1 MNPSTPPKGSLEELF
16 RHHLLESEAAAVP
29 PRPQLWEQLDNS
41 LLLAQNEQY
50 RRRLRAHRWA
60 IAASLLVASLA
71 SGGWWHT
78 RQQAPGLAET
88 TGPATATSAHP
99 AAVQP
104 AALGVGTNKIDFTSF
119 AASTVSTFTSPA
131 IDPSTTLSASAIADA
146 RTTLAGLTS
155 LQTGSRRLTTQ
166 NGSSSLLVA
175 RPSGSYPAATPI
187 GGRNYEATYPATVAY
202 SKDEAASLA
211 PAASAGLG
219 MPLSDGALISAFDE
233 TGSKSAASSQ
243 VAVLVA
249 RTAAL
254 VVPTSSLPSMLNQVP
269 VNEPAPT
276 KPTRNW
282 QYGLSYAAGAFQP
295 NVDFTKP
302 TTSYNVAFGTSSALT
317 TQAAAA
323 EYRSNLR
330 AGLGQ
335 RLSLWATR
343 RLGASRW
350 GLRTGLELTQT
361 TATSASSVAFTGE
374 QVADL
379 VYTQA
384 MQPHLQRTSYH
395 YRSASVPVEVRY
407 TNPIKSGFSLYG
419 RVGALF
425 TALLNARSEVDGSPE
440 AAHSYSLL
448 STGSPYRH
456 LSGSMRAG
464 AGMQFRPVGHQW
476 TLNLGPVAEMG
487 ILSLNADP
495 AQDFMHQQRPIALG
509 WKPAWSWAAPS
520 CLSKYYI
527 HSATRYVCHPY
538 PASLCQS
545 FYAYYWP
552 AWPVCVFWAH
562 ASPRG
567 TKLFAKHLLSKQL
580 ANCPLLPYHV
590 FQPDALQ
597 PALPAMWHRVAQQR
611 CPLSSTALSSWR
623 AASLPVS

>member
-1 MNPSTPPKGSLEELF
+1 MAL
-16 RHHLLESEAAAVP
+16 SE
-29 PRPQLWEQLDNS
+29 
-41 LLLAQNEQY
+41 
-50 RRRLRAHRWA
+50 
-60 IAASLLVASLA
+60 
-71 SGGWWHT
+71 G
-78 RQQAPGLAET
+78 
-88 TGPATATSAHP
+88 
-99 AAVQP
+99 
-104 AALGVGTNKIDFTSF
+104 ALTNVFDK
-119 AASTVSTFTSPA
+119 
-131 IDPSTTLSASAIADA
+131 
-146 RTTLAGLTS
+146 
-155 LQTGSRRLTTQ
+155 TGSQ
-166 NGSSSLLVA
+166 
-175 RPSGSYPAATPI
+175 
-187 GGRNYEATYPATVAY
+187 
-202 SKDEAASLA
+202 
-211 PAASAGLG
+211 
-219 MPLSDGALISAFDE
+219 
-233 TGSKSAASSQ
+233 SAASSQ
-243 VAVLVA
+243 VAVLAA

-254 VVPTSSLPSMLNQVP
+254 VVPTSSLPSTLNQVA

-295 NVDFTKP
+295 NIDFTKP
-302 TTSYNVAFGTSSALT
+302 TTSYNVAVGTSSALT

-384 MQPHLQRTSYH
+384 TQPHLQRTSYH
-395 YRSASVPVEVRY
+395 YRSASVPVEMRY

-440 AAHSYSLL
+440 AAHSYSLT

-456 LSGSMRAG
+456 LSGSVRAG

-495 AQDFMHQQRPIALG
+495 AQDFMHQQRPYSIGLEAGLELG
-509 WKPAWSWAAPS
+509 R
-520 CLSKYYI
+520 
-527 HSATRYVCHPY
+527 T
-538 PASLCQS
+538 Q
-545 FYAYYWP
+545 
-552 AWPVCVFWAH
+552 
-562 ASPRG
+562 
-567 TKLFAKHLLSKQL
+567 LLK
-580 ANCPLLPYHV
+580 
-590 FQPDALQ
+590 
-597 PALPAMWHRVAQQR
+597 
-611 CPLSSTALSSWR
+611 
-623 AASLPVS
+623 